1 MKIDKETLIKN
12 RYWILVGTAAGLT
25 LIGWLL
31 LIFTV
36 PSTVAKA
43 VSDVETPWKKE
54 KKFNRF
60 KNPNLVKQMADET
73 QKIETEAASLH
84 KTLYDS
90 QIKQTYLMTWPK
102 AMVDQGFDFKNGKF
116 AKDVTVQKK
125 GDPKTDDKWV
135 KSQPPDTDE
144 RMAGTLVDNSES
156 WFKVKDR
163 NGTIVTFMHLV
174 NTKVIFTDAPEKKAG
189 SFGPTFGDLGDKK
202 LHNVIVNFMV
212 GRYFGDDLT
221 EYEIRAYRDSYKD
234 QLLETLAEL
243 GPVNAVN
250 EPVVLLRYMSFQKA
264 TSKVVRAD
272 LSGDNWIYKPDKL
285 PPSDNRFF
293 SYVSAN
299 STSHWPDNWHDIS
312 PEEVWAAQ
320 ENLWVQ
326 REIYKEIKAVN
337 DSVAAFK
344 PVTGDQAGK
353 DGWTKFRNY
362 YWEIELKVMDPG
374 AQAKVAAKL
383 KNLRAVGQSVNN
395 LRFLLRFK
403 DPKDKT
409 AKLSDPLLFPPKE
422 PVDKRFEGAL
432 VDIAGS
438 GNDRFP
444 PKGSPQDY
452 VEFVV
457 QGPLTDPLFAV
468 DQMLTVE
475 TAAVKR
481 LDMLN
486 VAMSPF
492 TGETA
497 ISHYHSVKPQLES
510 FKKKPPPPAPKT
522 GVAQKLDDPTAP
534 PPTGVDPT
542 GADNIVDPDVAP
554 VVTGDLALTGAL
566 KLSLNHLVLDRYL
579 KKSQEMRQLPIS
591 LVMVVGQ
598 EHMNRV
604 VAGLANSQLRFLPAQ
619 VMWQRCNVPIS
630 GAAPS
635 KTGGAVAASSGDGQ
649 ENIELTIYGIV
660 TIYDRPGRPLVKDVP
675 PPAAIKK

>member
-1 MKIDKETLIKN
+1 MKIDKETLVKN

-31 LIFTV
+31 LVFTV

-43 VSDVETPWKKE
+43 VTDVETPWKKD
-54 KKFNRF
+54 KKYNDF
-60 KNPNLVKQMADET
+60 KNPALVKQMTDAT
-73 QKIETEAASLH
+73 QKLEAEYATLH
-84 KTLYDS
+84 KKLYDS
-90 QIKQTYLMTWPK
+90 QIEQTCLMTWPK

-135 KSQPPDTDE
+135 KGQPPDSPD
-144 RMAGTLVDNSES
+144 RLAGTLIDNSES

-163 NGTIVTFMHLV
+163 NGTIVTFMRRLD
-174 NTKVIFTDAPEKKAG
+174 TKVIFADAPEKKAG
-189 SFGPTFGDLGDKK
+189 SFGPSFGDLGTKK
-202 LHNVIVNFMV
+202 MHNVIVNFAH
-212 GRYFGDDLT
+212 GRYFGEDLT
-221 EYEIRAYRDSYKD
+221 EYEIRAYRDTYKD
-234 QLLETLAEL
+234 QLLETLAEI
-243 GPVNAVN
+243 GAVNAVN
-250 EPVVLLRYMSFQKA
+250 EPVVLLRYIPF
-264 TSKVVRAD
+264 TKVVTKAGRAD

-299 STSHWPDNWHDIS
+299 SLSHWPDNWHDIS
-312 PEEVWAAQ
+312 SEEIWAAQ
-320 ENLWVQ
+320 ENLWIQ
-326 REIYKEIKAVN
+326 REIYRQIKAIN
-337 DSVAAFK
+337 DSVAAFT
-344 PVTGDQAGK
+344 PVTGNKAGK

-362 YWEIELKVMDPG
+362 YWEIELKVTDPG

-383 KNLRAVGQSVNN
+383 KNLRPVGQSVNN

-403 DPKDKT
+403 DPNDKN
-409 AKLSDPLLFPPKE
+409 AKVSDPLLFPPRE
-422 PVDKRFEGAL
+422 PVDRRFLGAV
-432 VDIAGS
+432 VDVAGS
-438 GNDRFP
+438 PNDTFP
-444 PKGSPQDY
+444 PKGDPKDY
-452 VEFVV
+452 VEFDV
-457 QGPLTDPLFAV
+457 QGPLTEPLFSV

-510 FKKKPPPPAPKT
+510 FKKKPPPPTPKAGT
-522 GVAQKLDDPTAP
+522 VAKADENIGAP
-534 PPTGVDPT
+534 PPPGAGDPPPEEI
-542 GADNIVDPDVAP
+542 ADDGTPLAGLDPS
-554 VVTGDLALTGAL
+554 LTGAL

-579 KKSQEMRQLPIS
+579 KKTLELRQLPIS

-604 VAGLANSQLRFLPAQ
+604 TAGMANSPLRFLPAQ
-619 VMWQRCNVPIS
+619 VLWQRCNVPIT
-630 GAAPS
+630 GAAAS
-635 KTGGAVAASSGDGQ
+635 KTGAAAASASEGQ
-649 ENIELTIYGIV
+649 ENIEMTIYGVI
-660 TIYDRPGRPLVKDVP
+660 TIYDRPGRPFVPDVP
-675 PPAAIKK
+675 PPAGTKK